1 MKTKA
6 MSLIATVLLAAS
18 TVEAVSYVDQLDEA
32 QEVTPVPK
40 KKTETLAKSAA
51 ATTQSATRFPNAM
64 LGYWCFNHAFQIGA
78 DETIDASALN
88 LVTNFRDCGNH
99 GGVGRGCTTAIRFGG
114 RCRKSPQHDRSHNL

>member
-64 LGYWCFNHAFQIGA
+64 LGYWCFNHCIPNRRG
-78 DETIDASALN
+78 
-88 LVTNFRDCGNH
+88 RDH
-99 GGVGRGCTTAIRFGG
+99 RRF
-114 RCRKSPQHDRSHNL
+114 CSKLSHQLS